1 MTNTSTATNGSRKW
15 LTISS
20 SAILF
25 IAFFIT
31 WVSWD
36 KTAITGSDLPNGDF
50 FKTSDEQFN
59 LANPF
64 PQSHT
69 AMQVLWLIPAF
80 AIVTILLAWKNKRYA
95 LVASIA
101 AILALSLTTIYI
113 LFTNVLV
120 DLGVTRS
127 YGIGFYLTIVAAA
140 GIIIASSQ
148 GWGKKIAWLLIGPV
162 VVYISFMFAEK
173 YLHNEKFG
181 DSANTS
187 SDYTVNAPYLI
198 KEFQANDSLANAKY
212 REKILTVNGTISE
225 LVNSNDST
233 ASIRFADSTGS
244 YAIFPFQGESVAE
257 VKKLKAGDNVSV
269 KGSCSGGVFSE
280 ILGTISISFKRC
292 VLNK

>member
-1 MTNTSTATNGSRKW
+1 M
-15 LTISS
+15 SS

-36 KTAITGSDLPNGDF
+36 KTAITGSDMPSGDF

-64 PQSHT
+64 PQTHT

-95 LVASIA
+95 LIASLA
-101 AILALSLTTIYI
+101 AILALSLTTIYV
-113 LFTNVLV
+113 LFTNVLI

-162 VVYISFMFAEK
+162 AVYIGFTFAK
-173 YLHNEKFG
+173 GYLENEIHA
-181 DSANTS
+181 DTSNASA
-187 SDYTVNAPYLI
+187 DYTINASDLI

-212 REKILTVNGTISE
+212 REKIVTVNGTISE
-225 LVNSNDST
+225 LVNPNDST

-244 YAIFPFQGESVAE
+244 YAIFPFQG
-257 VKKLKAGDNVSV
+257 GVS
-269 KGSCSGGVFSE
+269 G
-280 ILGTISISFKRC
+280 
-292 VLNK
+292 